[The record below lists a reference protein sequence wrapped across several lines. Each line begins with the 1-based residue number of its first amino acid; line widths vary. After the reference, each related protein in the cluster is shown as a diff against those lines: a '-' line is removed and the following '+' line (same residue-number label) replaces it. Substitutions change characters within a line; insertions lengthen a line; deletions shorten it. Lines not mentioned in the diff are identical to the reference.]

1 MTVPTTPR
9 GWALMLVLAALVGWT
24 AWPQPSAGPVL
35 VAPRRDAWAL
45 PAMPRRAVENSA
57 IVIATTAPFWGAPI
71 QAAAASAPPP
81 PPPPP
86 PEPRWRIA
94 AVFGQA
100 AKRGVLITFAAD
112 ARPPQRLFV
121 GDKLPGGYLVTNIE
135 EREICVLV
143 GKKSYRL
150 GVEPIEP

>member
-1 MTVPTTPR
+1 MLLLAGTA
-9 GWALMLVLAALVGWT
+9 GWVL
-24 AWPQPSAGPVL
+24 WPQYSAGPVL

-45 PAMPRRAVENSA
+45 AALPRRAVENSA
-57 IVIATTAPFWGAPI
+57 IVIAATAPFWGAPTK
-71 QAAAASAPPP
+71 AAAASAPPPP

-135 EREICVLV
+135 EREVCVLV

-150 GVEPIEP
+150 GVESIEP

>member
-1 MTVPTTPR
+1 
-9 GWALMLVLAALVGWT
+9 MLLLAAAAGWII
-24 AWPQPSAGPVL
+24 WPQSSPGPVL
-35 VAPRRDAWAL
+35 VAPRHDAWTL
-45 PAMPRRAVENSA
+45 PALPRRAAENSA
-57 IVIATTAPFWGAPI
+57 VVIAITAPFWGAPI
-71 QAAAASAPPP
+71 KAAAASAPP

-94 AVFGQA
+94 AVFGHV

-112 ARPPQRLFV
+112 AKPPQRLFV
-121 GDKLPGGYLVTNIE
+121 GDKLPGGYQVTNIE
-135 EREICVLV
+135 EREICVLL

>member
-1 MTVPTTPR
+1 MTVPSTLR
-9 GWALMLVLAALVGWT
+9 GWALMLALAALVGWT
-24 AWPQPSAGPVL
+24 AWPQPSPGPVL

-45 PAMPRRAVENSA
+45 PVLPRRGLENST
-57 IVIATTAPFWGAPI
+57 IVIAATAPFWGAPI
-71 QAAAASAPPP
+71 PVAAASAPP

-94 AVFGQA
+94 AVFGHV
-100 AKRGVLITFAAD
+100 AKRGVLITFDAD
-112 ARPPQRLFV
+112 VRPPQRLFV